1 MTDLPEESLSFAI
14 CYRLFATLDRRQSDP
29 GSIGCRL
36 ETGPVAVATTRAP
49 RQPGKAI
56 R

>member
-14 CYRLFATLDRRQSDP
+14 CYRLFAMLDRRESDP
-29 GSIGCRL
+29 GSIGCWF
-36 ETGPVAVATTRAP
+36 EIGPAAVATTRAP
-49 RQPGKAI
+49 RRPGKAI